1 METLDAERYPTH
13 GPVGKNKDHFF
24 NQSRNDSA
32 FESLLGSVVNL
43 TATVTLISTKTLL
56 WLTKERNK

>member
-1 METLDAERYPTH
+1 METLDAERYPTY

-43 TATVTLISTKTLL
+43 TATVSLISTKTLL
-56 WLTKERNK
+56 